1 MVLGLSKYF
10 RLPRPAAPSPYR
22 VRRAGPSAD
31 LGFWQAPK
39 NSARSTYP
47 KSGQGGPKIYIMY
60 LKNPS
65 RYNRSFCKTE
75 SPIVSR
81 VSNASS
87 SSDFSEKSAPP
98 LPGATI
104 SVPKLGQ
111 LGGRQQACQVPRREA
126 PPDARGC
133 YRGHGKACRV
143 TLGGRRPCPDVSG
156 GGAIVITVLTSR
168 HIKLSRYRCR
178 LRGLSSCIV
187 SLLTLNDKLCSP
199 N

>member
-1 MVLGLSKYF
+1 MGW
-10 RLPRPAAPSPYR
+10 RPNKRTHTGGGGDRVSGAGRWYWVYPNIFGCLDRRPPSPYR

-98 LPGATI
+98 LPGATM

-156 GGAIVITVLTSR
+156 GGEVQ
-168 HIKLSRYRCR
+168 LS
-178 LRGLSSCIV
+178 
-187 SLLTLNDKLCSP
+187 LCGI
-199 N
+199 NI